1 LATHR
6 SAKTIPIS
14 GADEFFQTLQ
24 QRVETLEQSQRQN
37 PLSVELLVN
46 STKRYLA
53 KPEHRIQL
61 DELFSQEAERL
72 ITQLDGSQF
81 APHGQWNQEEFRSRV
96 RRYEALAEPLTR
108 MAGVLGRWGDG
119 SELNTIL
126 DVVRGIYLQAE
137 KIGNGLVV
145 WLGLR
150 SYPAVLIFT
159 AYGVGLTRSQRWKT
173 LHELL
178 VAPWPREYRD
188 PKRVVST
195 LFLDDWKGAESGAW
209 KELAGLDRR
218 KTPLSDHLLEV
229 MTNWRSSFAGVSA
242 DFELVFE
249 RFELLAA
256 LAYLEECSEA
266 SLEQALTNTPH
277 GPFARMPMVR
287 AGWHDSSA
295 NSLIQEFQSETTITA
310 LLDAGFARNSR
321 RFLELSMESFKRY
334 VGKMSW

>member
-1 LATHR
+1 
-6 SAKTIPIS
+6 
-14 GADEFFQTLQ
+14 
-24 QRVETLEQSQRQN
+24 
-37 PLSVELLVN
+37 
-46 STKRYLA
+46 
-53 KPEHRIQL
+53 
-61 DELFSQEAERL
+61 
-72 ITQLDGSQF
+72 
-81 APHGQWNQEEFRSRV
+81 
-96 RRYEALAEPLTR
+96 
-108 MAGVLGRWGDG
+108 
-119 SELNTIL
+119 
-126 DVVRGIYLQAE
+126 
-137 KIGNGLVV
+137 
-145 WLGLR
+145 
-150 SYPAVLIFT
+150 
-159 AYGVGLTRSQRWKT
+159 
-173 LHELL
+173 
-178 VAPWPREYRD
+178 
-188 PKRVVST
+188 
-195 LFLDDWKGAESGAW
+195 
-209 KELAGLDRR
+209 
-218 KTPLSDHLLEV
+218 

>member
-1 LATHR
+1 M
-6 SAKTIPIS
+6 
-14 GADEFFQTLQ
+14 
-24 QRVETLEQSQRQN
+24 
-37 PLSVELLVN
+37 LVN

-61 DELFSQEAERL
+61 DELLSQEAERL
-72 ITQLDGSQF
+72 MVQLDGSQF

-119 SELNTIL
+119 SELTTIL
-126 DVVRGIYLQAE
+126 DIIRGLYMQAE
-137 KIGNGLVV
+137 KVGNGLLV

-195 LFLDDWKGAESGAW
+195 LFLDEWKGAKNEVW
-209 KELAGLDRR
+209 KELEGLDRR
-218 KTPLSDHLLEV
+218 KTPLSDHLLDV

-242 DFELVFE
+242 EFELVFE

-256 LAYLEECSEA
+256 LVYLEEDSEA
-266 SLEQALTNTPH
+266 SLEQAFTNTPH
-277 GPFARMPMVR
+277 GLFARMPVGR
-287 AGWHDSSA
+287 VGWHDSSA
-295 NSLIQEFQSETTITA
+295 NSLILELQSEATITA

-321 RFLELSMESFKRY
+321 RFLELSIESFKRY